1 MLVRYGAAF
10 AICSMMHVLGG
21 IVRNDGA
28 EKGKGSD
35 FKTKGDL
42 LHAIKGRRK
51 GSGSGTENVSS
62 SDADE
67 GMDTKASSDD
77 ENETGQSKRSDK
89 NFKRLPASSS
99 SLPSSLMSA
108 LALPPPSPL
117 SMTSEEF
124 IRDFLSK
131 YPPAPKSYEVTT
143 A

>member
-10 AICSMMHVLGG
+10 AICSLMHVFGG
-21 IVRNDGA
+21 IVRNAGA
-28 EKGKGSD
+28 EKRKGSD

-51 GSGSGTENVSS
+51 GTENVSS
-62 SDADE
+62 SEADE
-67 GMDTKASSDD
+67 GTDAKASSDD
-77 ENETGQSKRSDK
+77 EDETGRSKRRDK
-89 NFKRLPASSS
+89 NFKRLPVSSS